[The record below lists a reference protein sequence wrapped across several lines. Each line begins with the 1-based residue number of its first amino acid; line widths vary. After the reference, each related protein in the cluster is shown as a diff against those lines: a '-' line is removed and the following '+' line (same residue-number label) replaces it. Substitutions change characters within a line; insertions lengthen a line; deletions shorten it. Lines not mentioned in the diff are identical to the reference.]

1 MPRKK
6 EAGFEEKLSQLE
18 DIVSTLEQG
27 NISLEDI
34 MKNYS
39 NGMELSRKCLEEL
52 QRAEK
57 EMEYAILHQSEWM
70 KIKVENNC
78 NVMNIS
84 ENAELN
90 PFRVW

>member
-27 NISLEDI
+27 KISLEDI

-57 EMEYAILHQSEWM
+57 EMDVLIKLNNGQIEESELD
-70 KIKVENNC
+70 IKGE
-78 NVMNIS
+78 
-84 ENAELN
+84 
-90 PFRVW
+90 

>member
-27 NISLEDI
+27 NNSLEHI

-57 EMEYAILHQSEWM
+57 EMDVLIKLNNGQIEESELD
-70 KIKVENNC
+70 IKGE
-78 NVMNIS
+78 
-84 ENAELN
+84 
-90 PFRVW
+90 

>member
-39 NGMELSRKCLEEL
+39 NGMEISRKCLEEL

-57 EMEYAILHQSEWM
+57 EMDVLIKLNNGQIEESELD
-70 KIKVENNC
+70 IKGE
-78 NVMNIS
+78 
-84 ENAELN
+84 
-90 PFRVW
+90 

>member
-52 QRAEK
+52 RRAEK
-57 EMEYAILHQSEWM
+57 EMDVLIKLNNGQIEESELD
-70 KIKVENNC
+70 IKGE
-78 NVMNIS
+78 
-84 ENAELN
+84 
-90 PFRVW
+90 

>member
-52 QRAEK
+52 QRAEN
-57 EMEYAILHQSEWM
+57 EMDVLIKLNNGQIEESELD
-70 KIKVENNC
+70 IKGE
-78 NVMNIS
+78 
-84 ENAELN
+84 
-90 PFRVW
+90 

>member
-34 MKNYS
+34 MKHYS

-57 EMEYAILHQSEWM
+57 EMDVLIKLNNGQIEESELD
-70 KIKVENNC
+70 IKGE
-78 NVMNIS
+78 
-84 ENAELN
+84 
-90 PFRVW
+90 

>member
-57 EMEYAILHQSEWM
+57 EMAVLIKLNNGQIEESELD
-70 KIKVENNC
+70 IKGE
-78 NVMNIS
+78 
-84 ENAELN
+84 
-90 PFRVW
+90 

>member
-57 EMEYAILHQSEWM
+57 EMDVLIKLNNGQIEESELD
-70 KIKVENNC
+70 IKGE
-78 NVMNIS
+78 
-84 ENAELN
+84 
-90 PFRVW
+90 

>member
-1 MPRKK
+1 MLRRDLKMPRKK

-57 EMEYAILHQSEWM
+57 EMDVLIKLNNGQIEESELD
-70 KIKVENNC
+70 IKGE
-78 NVMNIS
+78 
-84 ENAELN
+84 
-90 PFRVW
+90 

>member
-18 DIVSTLEQG
+18 DIVSTLEKG

-57 EMEYAILHQSEWM
+57 EMDVLIKLNNGQIEESELD
-70 KIKVENNC
+70 IKGE
-78 NVMNIS
+78 
-84 ENAELN
+84 
-90 PFRVW
+90 

>member
-39 NGMELSRKCLEEL
+39 NGMELSKKCLEEL

-57 EMEYAILHQSEWM
+57 EMDVLIKLNNGQIEESELD
-70 KIKVENNC
+70 IKGE
-78 NVMNIS
+78 
-84 ENAELN
+84 
-90 PFRVW
+90 

>member
-6 EAGFEEKLSQLE
+6 EAGFEEKLSQRE

-57 EMEYAILHQSEWM
+57 EMDVLIKLNNGQIGESELD
-70 KIKVENNC
+70 IKGE
-78 NVMNIS
+78 
-84 ENAELN
+84 
-90 PFRVW
+90 

>member
-6 EAGFEEKLSQLE
+6 EVGFEEKLSQLE

-57 EMEYAILHQSEWM
+57 EMDVLIKLNNGQIEESELD
-70 KIKVENNC
+70 IKGE
-78 NVMNIS
+78 
-84 ENAELN
+84 
-90 PFRVW
+90 

>member
-52 QRAEK
+52 QRVEK
-57 EMEYAILHQSEWM
+57 EMDVLIKLNNGQIEESELDL
-70 KIKVENNC
+70 KGE
-78 NVMNIS
+78 
-84 ENAELN
+84 
-90 PFRVW
+90 

>member
-57 EMEYAILHQSEWM
+57 EMDVFIKLNNGQIEESELD
-70 KIKVENNC
+70 IKGE
-78 NVMNIS
+78 
-84 ENAELN
+84 
-90 PFRVW
+90 

>member
-34 MKNYS
+34 MNNYS

-57 EMEYAILHQSEWM
+57 EMDVLIKLNNGRIEESELD
-70 KIKVENNC
+70 IKGE
-78 NVMNIS
+78 
-84 ENAELN
+84 
-90 PFRVW
+90 

>member
-6 EAGFEEKLSQLE
+6 EAGFEKKLSQLE

-57 EMEYAILHQSEWM
+57 EMDVLIKLNNGQIEESELD
-70 KIKVENNC
+70 IKGE
-78 NVMNIS
+78 
-84 ENAELN
+84 
-90 PFRVW
+90 

>member
-39 NGMELSRKCLEEL
+39 NGMVLSRKCLEEL

-57 EMEYAILHQSEWM
+57 EMDVLIKLNNGQIEESELD
-70 KIKVENNC
+70 IKGE
-78 NVMNIS
+78 
-84 ENAELN
+84 
-90 PFRVW
+90 

>member
-27 NISLEDI
+27 NISLQDI

-57 EMEYAILHQSEWM
+57 EMDVLIKLNNGQIEESELD
-70 KIKVENNC
+70 IKGE
-78 NVMNIS
+78 
-84 ENAELN
+84 
-90 PFRVW
+90 

>member
-1 MPRKK
+1 MARKK

-57 EMEYAILHQSEWM
+57 EMDVLIKLNNGQIEESELD
-70 KIKVENNC
+70 IKGE
-78 NVMNIS
+78 
-84 ENAELN
+84 
-90 PFRVW
+90 

>member
-57 EMEYAILHQSEWM
+57 EMDVLIKLNKGQIEESELD
-70 KIKVENNC
+70 IKGE
-78 NVMNIS
+78 
-84 ENAELN
+84 
-90 PFRVW
+90 

>member
-34 MKNYS
+34 MKNYG

-57 EMEYAILHQSEWM
+57 EMDVLIKLNNGQIEESELD
-70 KIKVENNC
+70 IKGE
-78 NVMNIS
+78 
-84 ENAELN
+84 
-90 PFRVW
+90 

>member
-6 EAGFEEKLSQLE
+6 EAGFEEKLSQLD

-57 EMEYAILHQSEWM
+57 EMDVLIKLNNGQIEESELD
-70 KIKVENNC
+70 IKGE
-78 NVMNIS
+78 
-84 ENAELN
+84 
-90 PFRVW
+90 

>member
-39 NGMELSRKCLEEL
+39 NGVELSRKCLEEL

-57 EMEYAILHQSEWM
+57 EMDVLIKLNNGQIEESELD
-70 KIKVENNC
+70 IKGE
-78 NVMNIS
+78 
-84 ENAELN
+84 
-90 PFRVW
+90 

>member
-52 QRAEK
+52 QKAEK
-57 EMEYAILHQSEWM
+57 EMDVLIKLNNGQIEESELD
-70 KIKVENNC
+70 IKGE
-78 NVMNIS
+78 
-84 ENAELN
+84 
-90 PFRVW
+90 

>member
-39 NGMELSRKCLEEL
+39 NGMELSRKCLVEL

-57 EMEYAILHQSEWM
+57 EMDVLIKLNNGQIEESELD
-70 KIKVENNC
+70 IKGE
-78 NVMNIS
+78 
-84 ENAELN
+84 
-90 PFRVW
+90 